1 MMLPHTTT
9 VWTIR
14 QGVRL
19 AWAMARASERLGSAG
34 ERLEAR
40 LDAVAVAQS
49 VDMRDVLEPLT
60 RHLRASREA

>member
-1 MMLPHTTT
+1 MAIPHSTT

-19 AWAMARASERLGSAG
+19 AWALARASERLGSA
-34 ERLEAR
+34 EVRLQTWLETVADAR
-40 LDAVAVAQS
+40 D

-60 RHLRASREA
+60 LPMSGS

>member
-1 MMLPHTTT
+1 MTRSHTTT

-19 AWAMARASERLGSAG
+19 AWAMARDAERLGNAG

-40 LDAVAVAQS
+40 LEASAVARG
-49 VDMRDVLEPLT
+49 VDMRDVLAPLNAP
-60 RHLRASREA
+60 LSRA

>member
-1 MMLPHTTT
+1 MALPHTTT

-19 AWAMARASERLGSAG
+19 AWAMARASERLGSA
-34 ERLEAR
+34 EVRLQTWLETVADAR
-40 LDAVAVAQS
+40 D

-60 RHLRASREA
+60 LPLSGS